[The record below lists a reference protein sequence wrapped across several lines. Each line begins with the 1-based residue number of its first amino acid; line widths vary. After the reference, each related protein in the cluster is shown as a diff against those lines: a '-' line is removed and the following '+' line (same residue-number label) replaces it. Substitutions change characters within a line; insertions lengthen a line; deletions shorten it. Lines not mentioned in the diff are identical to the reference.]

1 MTTVR
6 KAATDLQVGDYFWI
20 NRELRRVTDVDA
32 LYVFGEIDPVVVA
45 ITTSTGT
52 VPAPPT
58 LTFDVEVFEEDPC
71 AT

>member
-1 MTTVR
+1 MN
-6 KAATDLQVGDYFWI
+6 A
-20 NRELRRVTDVDA
+20 VTDVDA